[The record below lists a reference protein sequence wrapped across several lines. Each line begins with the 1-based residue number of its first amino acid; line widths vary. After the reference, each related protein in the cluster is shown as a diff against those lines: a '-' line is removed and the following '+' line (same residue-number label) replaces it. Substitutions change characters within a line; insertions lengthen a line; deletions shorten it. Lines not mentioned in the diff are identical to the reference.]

1 MSISTKN
8 TDPADREFADVVFA
22 PNPEKEEKPTEKAEV
37 TPAKEEK
44 PTTPPAKE
52 EKPATDTPATE
63 KKEEKEEKT
72 DSKAEQKAEETPK
85 KEEEEKKES
94 SEKSKSD
101 KKEEKPS
108 KESAPKEEAPVAKAE
123 TPTPSKKENST
134 LMDAILLGVLAL
146 LIAGGGFFIYNQMEM
161 YNVPSP
167 YEQAK
172 AEYDRLKA
180 ELETLRGGKDK
191 GNTRVTKSVGLINEL
206 KNTENAIK
214 DAQVALKREKEAL
227 SKLEAEIARTKE
239 GIDAALYNLRTTDKD
254 CRAKALSELSGLPIG
269 DAVHKR
275 KADAM
280 QGAII
285 YRVDTAKKTITFR
298 SPTGQ
303 VTWAMKDIVT
313 KDFPIIARYALEL
326 EDLVDM
332 TILNTIGNGG
342 EKAPKRP
349 VAKRTAKPRPAAED
363 ADYDPTPG
371 APVINSKPGES
382 ISTEGPV
389 VDPTEPATTPTW
401 DAPTGDL
408 PI

>member
-22 PNPEKEEKPTEKAEV
+22 PNPGKEEKPVEKLEE
-37 TPAKEEK
+37 TPAKEEQASA
-44 PTTPPAKE
+44 PEVKE
-52 EKPATDTPATE
+52 EKPATVTPAPE
-63 KKEEKEEKT
+63 KKEEKAEKKETESEKKVEE
-72 DSKAEQKAEETPK
+72 EQPKAEE
-85 KEEEEKKES
+85 S
-94 SEKSKSD
+94 
-101 KKEEKPS
+101 KKEEKKPS
-108 KESAPKEEAPVAKAE
+108 KAPAAKEEAPAPSQKA
-123 TPTPSKKENST
+123 NSS
-134 LMDAILLGVLAL
+134 LMDAILLGVLTL
-146 LIAGGGFFIYNQMEM
+146 LIGGGGFFIYNQMEK

-172 AEYDRLKA
+172 AEYARLKA
-180 ELETLRGGKDK
+180 ELETLRGGKNK
-191 GNTRVTKSVGLINEL
+191 TNTRVTKSVGLINEIR
-206 KNTENAIK
+206 NTDSAIQ
-214 DAQVALKREKEAL
+214 DAKKALNSEKEAL
-227 SKLEAEIARTKE
+227 NKLEAEIARTKE
-239 GIDAALYNLRTTDKD
+239 GIDAALYTLRTTDKD

-285 YRVDTAKKTITFR
+285 YRVDTVKKTITFR
-298 SPTGQ
+298 APTGQ
-303 VTWAMKDIVT
+303 VTWAIKDIVT
-313 KDFPIIARYALEL
+313 KDFPLIARYALEL

-332 TILNTIGNGG
+332 TILNTVDNAG

-349 VAKRTAKPRPAAED
+349 VAKRTSKRRPAAD
-363 ADYDPTPG
+363 AADYDPTPG